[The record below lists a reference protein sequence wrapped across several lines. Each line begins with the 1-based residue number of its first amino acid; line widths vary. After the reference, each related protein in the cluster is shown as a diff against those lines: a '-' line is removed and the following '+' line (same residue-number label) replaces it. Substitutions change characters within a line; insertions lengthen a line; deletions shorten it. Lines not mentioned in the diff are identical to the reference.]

1 MIYQLMKYMDT
12 SCNFSAE
19 RDCGAVSINT
29 CGNVMNK
36 FRKRDLSVLSREKG
50 WPRLKNV
57 IVW

>member
-1 MIYQLMKYMDT
+1 MKYMDT
-12 SCNFSAE
+12 FCNFSAE

-50 WPRLKNV
+50 WPRLKN
-57 IVW
+57 ILVW